1 MAGPGVSACQT
12 IDVTAESLVIN
23 GWDVYY
29 KFASDAYRTA
39 TQNAASIGQF
49 RVDFV
54 NWNTNYNVDAT
65 LSGFNRPARPDLVDI
80 TAVDLTGQITDAPT
94 LTLPTVV
101 LEAAPQEPVD
111 ILSPPPI
118 NLTIHA
124 PDALD
129 VDRPVNTNA
138 PDFNI
143 AAPTDPTTDLDL
155 ILAPILVEPPIPT
168 APTLDIDPFGEAAP
182 VFNAPPPSET
192 IDYVETPY
200 VSAFLDA
207 VKAHLTRLMDGEAM
221 PPEVEATLWSRAIDR
236 DDQANAQALQEVN
249 EDFASRGF
257 GAEPNGMLAK
267 RRLEL
272 IQNNRNKRG
281 DLTRDIYLEQQKV
294 VVENVRF
301 AVTQGIALEGTL
313 IQMYMQIEQRKFDLA
328 VKLKDVAIAIFQA
341 RVTEYNAVVQAF
353 NARIAAYQAFVD
365 SKKAQAEIYRSQ
377 VEAAKVLGDINEQ
390 RVRAY
395 EARLRAEGVKADIF
409 RAQVEG
415 FRARIDAERSK
426 IEAFKAEVDAYRSQV
441 EAYKVEWD
449 AERTRIEA
457 EARKGELYKTMVDAY
472 STRVEVWK
480 TKAGAS
486 IENHR
491 ENLLGAQALLQQH
504 DAQIKTVAAR
514 LEAQRV
520 MIQAEVAQN
529 DAAARMYTADV
540 AVETAASEV
549 DMRLFNAQVA
559 KENARLE
566 ILLKD
571 ASLQIQQANQNAS
584 LLLRALE
591 SGAQVSAQLAAS
603 SMSAVNFSAGVSHS
617 TSFGTGC
624 QTSFSYSGE
633 ILDAG

>member
-1 MAGPGVSACQT
+1 MSGPGVSACQT
-12 IDVTAESLVIN
+12 IDVTAESLVLS
-23 GWDVYY
+23 GWDTYY
-29 KFASDAYRTA
+29 RFASQAYATA
-39 TQNAASIGQF
+39 TRNADELGTF
-49 RVDFV
+49 HVDFV
-54 NWNTNYNVDAT
+54 NWNTDWNVDAT
-65 LSGFNRPARPDLVDI
+65 LSGFNRPTRPDLQDI
-80 TAVDLTGQITDAPT
+80 TVIDLTGQITDAPAVNV
-94 LTLPTVV
+94 PAVV
-101 LEAAPQEPVD
+101 LEASPQEPSD
-111 ILSPPPI
+111 IMSPPAI
-118 NLTIHA
+118 NLEVHA

-129 VDRPVNTNA
+129 VDRPVNTYPA
-138 PDFNI
+138 DFNI
-143 AAPTDPTTDLDL
+143 TAPIDPAIDLNA
-155 ILAPILVEPPIPT
+155 IFAPILIEPELPL
-168 APTLDIDPFGEAAP
+168 APSLDIEPFGEDAP
-182 VFNAPPPSET
+182 VFSAPVPSEQV
-192 IDYVETPY
+192 DYVESPY

-207 VKAHLTRLMDGEAM
+207 VKAHLTRLMVGEAM

-236 DDQANAQALQEVN
+236 DDQANLQALQEVA

-257 GAEPNGMLAK
+257 GAEPNGLLAK
-267 RRLEL
+267 RRLEV

-301 AVTQGIALEGTL
+301 AVAQGIQLEGTL

-328 VKLKDVAIAIFQA
+328 VKLKDVAIAIVQA
-341 RVTEYNAVVQAF
+341 RVTEYNAVVAAF
-353 NARIAAYQAFVD
+353 NARISAYQAFVD
-365 SKKAQAEIYRSQ
+365 SKKAQADIYRSQ

-395 EARLRAEGVKADIF
+395 EARLKAEGVKADIF
-409 RAQVEG
+409 RAQVDG

-426 IEAFKAEVDAYRSQV
+426 IEAFKAEVDAYRAQV
-441 EAYKVEWD
+441 DAYKVEWD

-480 TKAGAS
+480 TKAGAN

-504 DAQIKTVAAR
+504 DAQIRTVAAR

-529 DAAARMYTADV
+529 DAEARMYQSDV
-540 AVETAASEV
+540 ALETAAADV
-549 DMRLFNAQVA
+549 DMRLYNAQVA
-559 KENARLE
+559 QENARLE

-584 LLLRALE
+584 LLLRAIE

-603 SMSAVNFSAGVSHS
+603 SMSAVNFSAGVNHS

-624 QTSFSYSGE
+624 STSFNYSGE

>member
-1 MAGPGVSACQT
+1 MAGPGVSACST
-12 IDVTAESLVIN
+12 IDVTAESLVLS
-23 GWDVYY
+23 GWDAYY
-29 KFASDAYRTA
+29 AFAKQAYITA
-39 TQNAASIGQF
+39 TDNAYALGNF
-49 RVDFV
+49 HVDFV
-54 NWNTNYNVDAT
+54 SWNADYNVDAT
-65 LSGFNRPARPDLVDI
+65 LSGFNRPARPILEDI
-80 TAVDLTGQITDAPT
+80 TAIDLTGQIADAPNVAVS
-94 LTLPTVV
+94 PVV
-101 LEAAPQEPVD
+101 LEASPQEPAS
-111 ILSPPPI
+111 ILSPPSI
-118 NLTIHA
+118 NLTVHA

-129 VDRPVNTNA
+129 VDRPVNTNPA
-138 PDFNI
+138 DFNI
-143 AAPTDPTTDLDL
+143 LAPTDPAIDLDS
-155 ILAPILVEPPIPT
+155 ILAPLLTEPEIPL
-168 APTLDIDPFGEAAP
+168 APTLDIDPFSEAAP
-182 VFNAPPPSET
+182 VFNAPVPSET
-192 IDYVETPY
+192 IDYVENPY

-207 VKAHLTRLMDGEAM
+207 VKSHLTRLMDGEAM

-236 DDQANAQALQEVN
+236 DDQASLQALQQVA

-257 GAEPNGMLAK
+257 GMEPNGLLAK
-267 RRLEL
+267 RRLEV

-281 DLTRDIYLEQQKV
+281 DLTRDIYIENQKV

-313 IQMYMQIEQRKFDLA
+313 IQMYLQIEQRKFDLA

-341 RVTEYNAVVQAF
+341 RVTEYNAVVAAF
-353 NARIAAYQAFVD
+353 NARISAYQAFID
-365 SKKAQAEIYRSQ
+365 SKKAQADIFRSQ

-395 EARLRAEGVKADIF
+395 EARLRAEGVRADVF

-426 IEAFKAEVDAYRSQV
+426 IEAFKAEVDAYRAQV
-441 EAYKVEWD
+441 EAYKTEWD

-480 TKAGAS
+480 TKAGANV
-486 IENHR
+486 ENHR

-504 DAQIKTVAAR
+504 DAQIRTVAAR

-529 DAAARMYTADV
+529 DATARMYQADV

-566 ILLKD
+566 VLLKD

-584 LLLRALE
+584 LLLRAIE

-603 SMSAVNFSAGVSHS
+603 SMSAVNFSAGVNHS

-624 QTSFSYSGE
+624 STSFSYSGE